1 MSLLAETTALSQNP
15 LDLFEELATEN
26 DLIHDRSS
34 ESELVVQLTGKWS
47 DYHICAVWQEDTG
60 AMYLS
65 CQIDSKIPPA
75 RKPAIYE
82 LLGLVNEKLW
92 LGHFEYA
99 AEEGVVVFRHTI
111 PLRGTAGASLE
122 QLEDLTETA
131 LDECERLFPAL
142 QMVIWGGQSVAEAL
156 ETALMDTVGEA

>member
-1 MSLLAETTALSQNP
+1 MSLLAETTALSHNP
-15 LDLFEELATEN
+15 LDLFEELASEN

-47 DYHICAVWQEDTG
+47 DYHICAVWQADTG

-65 CQIDSKIPPA
+65 CQIDSRIPPN
-75 RKPAIYE
+75 RKAAIYE
-82 LLGLVNEKLW
+82 LLARVNEKLW

-99 AEEGVVVFRHTI
+99 AEEGVVIFRHTI
-111 PLRGTAGASLE
+111 PLRGTVGASVE

-142 QMVIWGGQSVAEAL
+142 QLVIWGGQSVDEAL
-156 ETALMDTVGEA
+156 EATLMETVGEA

>member
-1 MSLLAETTALSQNP
+1 MSLLAETTALSHNP
-15 LDLFEELATEN
+15 LDLFEELASEN

-47 DYHICAVWQEDTG
+47 DYHICAVWQADTG

-65 CQIDSKIPPA
+65 CQIDSRIPPN
-75 RKPAIYE
+75 RKAAIYE
-82 LLGLVNEKLW
+82 LLARVNEKVW

-99 AEEGVVVFRHTI
+99 AEEGVVIFRHTI
-111 PLRGTAGASLE
+111 PLRGTVGASVE

-142 QMVIWGGQSVAEAL
+142 QLVIWGGQSVDEAL
-156 ETALMDTVGEA
+156 EATLMETVGEA